1 MLLESFPPNMNTQ
14 TSALYP
20 GACAAALESPSLS
33 MLAASVSA
41 ETPPDCWRNLRR
53 EKTKGALMSELQL
66 VLRRYGDEVHRGPG
80 PIEQLLRRV
89 GSRRAA
95 ERQDVDRVPDLE
107 LHPWRHRAVEQHVV
121 DLLDQ
126 VRRVA

>member
-1 MLLESFPPNMNTQ
+1 MLFESFPPNMNTQ

-20 GACAAALESPSLS
+20 AACAAALESPSLS

-41 ETPPDCWRNLRR
+41 ESPPACWRNRRR

-66 VLRRYGDEVHRGPG
+66 VLGRDGDEVHRGPG

-89 GSRRAA
+89 GSGRATERR
-95 ERQDVDRVPDLE
+95 DVDGVPD
-107 LHPWRHRAVEQHVV
+107 
-121 DLLDQ
+121 
-126 VRRVA
+126 